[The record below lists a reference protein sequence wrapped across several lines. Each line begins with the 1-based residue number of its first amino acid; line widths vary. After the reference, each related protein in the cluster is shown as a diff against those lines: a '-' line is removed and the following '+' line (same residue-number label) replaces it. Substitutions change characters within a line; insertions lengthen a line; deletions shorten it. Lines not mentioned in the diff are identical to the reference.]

1 MRTGQNHRRVLAGLV
16 LALLFAP
23 LGCTQKRT
31 AATPPPRNEKQMSVK
46 FEAKPQKKRWLPGER
61 ILVDLQIENRGS
73 TVFEAPDPDYP
84 TSTQP
89 QFELT
94 GPRGAKLTFN
104 PSARLRPGAET
115 QTETPKIRVAPG
127 ETWST
132 VLSIT
137 PLAKIDKPGPYSL
150 RAWIDQEGTGMR
162 IESPSAEFVLNAPH
176 TTALS
181 ADLSRGPANVILNR
195 AVELLEDGSVATAN
209 LFESDARN
217 AELEPFE
224 RNELGQTWEGST
236 SIHGVFANFELGLA
250 KTHWIVT
257 SKDNRLLV
265 GNHLLAKPQAA
276 LGGVRL
282 KFIPQPVATHDA
294 LFVAGG
300 MPDGSVAISRATAA
314 PSTGIQRIEAP
325 VTVVPASGSGPVSGA
340 MTVTS
345 QELGSRIVL
354 ALSWDRQDSTSI
366 QLLTIDSGSLRVLA
380 RNELTVPHVRP
391 LPDAIGAGAC
401 LDGSIRASLLVR
413 AADKATRVQLL
424 EVRGAANLEKF
435 EAPALSDVIVLQSPL
450 RDVQVHYFETHAGSM
465 SRMAVLRDSD
475 STVLVIGM
483 NGQAR
488 KPHSPVPGSG
498 PLTMLP
504 GGTYWYAVWP
514 GDQGLDIGPL

>member
-1 MRTGQNHRRVLAGLV
+1 MKTGQNHSRLCSALT

-23 LGCTQKRT
+23 PGCTQKR
-31 AATPPPRNEKQMSVK
+31 AAKTPPGNEKPMSVK
-46 FEAKPQKKRWLPGER
+46 FEAKPQKSRWLPGER

-73 TVFEAPDPDYP
+73 TVFEAPDPEYP

-94 GPRGAKLTFN
+94 GPRGTKLTFN
-104 PSARLRPGAET
+104 PSARLRPGAEKPA
-115 QTETPKIRVAPG
+115 ETPKIRVAPG

-137 PLAKIDKPGPYSL
+137 PLAKIETPGSYSL
-150 RAWIDQEGTGMR
+150 RAWIEQEGTGMR
-162 IESPSAEFVLNAPH
+162 IESPAADFVLTAPH
-176 TTALS
+176 TASLS

-236 SIHGVFANFELGLA
+236 AIHGVFANFELGLA

-265 GNHLLAKPQAA
+265 GNHLVAKPHAA

-282 KFIPQPVATHDA
+282 KFIPQPVALRDA

-300 MPDGSVAISRATAA
+300 MPDGSVAIGRVSAS
-314 PSTGIQRIEAP
+314 PSTGVMKFEAP
-325 VTVVPASGSGPVSGA
+325 VPVVPPSNDGPASGA

-354 ALSWDRQDSTSI
+354 AVAWDHQDSTLL
-366 QLLTIDSGSLRVLA
+366 QLLLIDAGSLKVVA
-380 RNELTVPHVRP
+380 RTEQKIPHVRP
-391 LPDAIGAGAC
+391 LPDAIGVGAS
-401 LDGSIRASLLVR
+401 LDGSVRASLLVR

-424 EVRGAANLEKF
+424 ESRATPDLAKL
-435 EAPALSDVIVLQSPL
+435 EAPALGEVIVLQSPL
-450 RDVQVHYFETHAGSM
+450 RDVRIQYFETIAGSI
-465 SRMAVLRDSD
+465 SRMAVLRDTD
-475 STVLVIGM
+475 NAVLVVGM
-483 NGQAR
+483 NGQPH

-498 PLTMLP
+498 PLAILP

-514 GDQGLDIGPL
+514 GDRGLDIGPL